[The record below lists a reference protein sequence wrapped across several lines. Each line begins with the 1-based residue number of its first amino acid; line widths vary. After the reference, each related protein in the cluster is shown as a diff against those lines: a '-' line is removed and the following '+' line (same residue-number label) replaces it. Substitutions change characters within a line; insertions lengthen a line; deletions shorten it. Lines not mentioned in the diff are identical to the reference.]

1 MIIVTAEVKCR
12 RAGIDFKKGK
22 NEFKQLSAAR
32 LAQIEA
38 DERLS
43 VEHIKEEKGG
53 DK

>member
-1 MIIVTAEVKCR
+1 MIIVTAESKCR

-22 NEFKQLSAAR
+22 NEFKQLSAAK

-38 DERLS
+38 DDRLS
-43 VEHIKEEKGG
+43 VEHIKEKEGG